1 MDSSAAHRPHR
12 ARYSAVMGQPAA
24 DDVSTLATVV
34 QRIVDESGDP
44 SQFDALAWTKRWL
57 DRPCAALGGARPA
70 DHMTTPQGRALVE
83 TLILRMQSGAY
94 S

>member
-1 MDSSAAHRPHR
+1 MLAP
-12 ARYSAVMGQPAA
+12 
-24 DDVSTLATVV
+24 DDVSTLATFV

-44 SQFDALAWTKRWL
+44 SGFDALAWTRRWL
-57 DRPCAALGGARPA
+57 AGPCPALGGARPV
-70 DHMTTPQGRALVE
+70 DHITTPEGRALVE